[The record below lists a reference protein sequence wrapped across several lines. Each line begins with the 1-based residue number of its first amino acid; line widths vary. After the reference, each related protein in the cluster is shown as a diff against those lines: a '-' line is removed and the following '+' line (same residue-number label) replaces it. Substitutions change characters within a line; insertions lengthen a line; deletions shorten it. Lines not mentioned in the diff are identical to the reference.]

1 MFTSTLENEEDR
13 GFESRTPKEAYDDI
27 IKYAN
32 AQRRGVCG
40 TGVVTKKLINPS
52 TDFFSYVNRAWIRS
66 KRLKRGQEYIVQID
80 NFRLAQDAVY
90 NQLIEIVNSPSTPSA
105 IKRLYASLK
114 TPLSSSAVR
123 NHVAR
128 FATFLDECI
137 AEDNLW
143 KLLAYLNTNEMTQ
156 YACPISWDVSADEKN
171 SKTFISHIT
180 YPELS
185 LYDYRYYVSEPGDI
199 DRPTSKSQSQTQ
211 YKNISNRIKLK
222 LHSKKKTNKNKTVRK
237 ERNGRKE
244 RNDGNHD
251 DHRASAYKREILT
264 RFVTYINKIFK
275 AVGMDTEL
283 DGKHVLNIEKLIIR
297 TMACYNN
304 YNDNSKLANKPTKEE
319 IENEYEKITLSQLKT
334 ETQLDWQEVARH
346 LGYANLSPRD
356 KIVCSSTGY
365 LKCIMSSLLP
375 KHRMAKVAKHPNAN
389 EDSDSDEDVLDDDD
403 DAEDAGG
410 RNDHKSTKPIV
421 MKRGW
426 KSAKWRSY
434 WIYIYARHVIQ
445 YHAEW
450 STTIHY
456 DFCMKFLRGQAA
468 PLPQRIVALYGTT
481 YAYDSFFAHEYK
493 RRFFNAAQI
502 KYAEEVAHDIRNA
515 AKDMVRANT
524 WVSESTRAEALRK
537 LDSLK
542 ITIGLPERLGP
553 DIPVSRLQYKDAWTD
568 LMDIFK
574 WKTQVAVRNEGR
586 AEYDTPLIDWNQ
598 VKFVGSQA
606 YVANAYYTETRN
618 SIYIPLGYFQTGF
631 VDLDH
636 GPEYNLARIGY
647 TLGHEIGHCLHVYG
661 RMFDHN
667 GNMRPWWTRRDSAI
681 YNRKLTNVERQYE
694 LAARQDGLEFDAKL
708 SLSEDLADITGLK
721 LCEMV
726 LNTRHERDKMLT
738 PLRMVSFEKFYTEF
752 ANQNRQKIYR
762 RSIFAQLKS
771 NPHPLDK
778 YRTNIPLSRM
788 ALFNKIY
795 NIKPGDKMH
804 WQTEDT
810 VW

>member
-1 MFTSTLENEEDR
+1 MPLNSTSTALENEEDR
-13 GFESRTPKEAYDDI
+13 GFVSRTPQQAYDDI

-40 TGVVTKKLINPS
+40 TGVVTKKVINPS
-52 TDFFSYVNRAWIRS
+52 TDFFSYVNRGWIRS
-66 KRLKRGQEYIVQID
+66 KRLNRGQEYIVQID

-90 NQLIEIVNSPSTPSA
+90 NQLISIVNTASTPA
-105 IKRLYASLK
+105 AVKNLYTSLK
-114 TPLSSSAVR
+114 TPLSSSAVV
-123 NHVAR
+123 NHVKE
-128 FATFLDECI
+128 FATFLDTCI
-137 AEDNLW
+137 AKNDLW
-143 KLLAYLNTNEMTQ
+143 KLLAYLNMNETTR

-185 LYDYRYYVSEPGDI
+185 LYDYRYYVNMK
-199 DRPTSKSQSQTQ
+199 R
-211 YKNISNRIKLK
+211 
-222 LHSKKKTNKNKTVRK
+222 TNKGPNKRTVKRNELTKNKTLRVHFKKKYKEPASYQQEVLSTYVR
-237 ERNGRKE
+237 
-244 RNDGNHD
+244 
-251 DHRASAYKREILT
+251 
-264 RFVTYINKIFK
+264 YINKIFK
-275 AVGMDTEL
+275 AVGMEKEL
-283 DGKHVLNIEKLIIR
+283 SGEHVVKIETMIIR
-297 TMACYNN
+297 HMACYNN
-304 YNDNSKLANKPTKEE
+304 NNSRKHDEFDT
-319 IENEYEKITLSQLKT
+319 ENEYQKISLSELET
-334 ETQLDWQEVARH
+334 ETRLDWQKVARH
-346 LGYANLSPRD
+346 LGYANPSPND

-365 LKCIMSSLLP
+365 LKCMMRSLL
-375 KHRMAKVAKHPNAN
+375 AGN
-389 EDSDSDEDVLDDDD
+389 SDEDEE
-403 DAEDAGG
+403 AEDEEEDKEEDKEDPHAGT
-410 RNDHKSTKPIV
+410 KS
-421 MKRGW
+421 RGW

-450 STTIHY
+450 SNDIHFA
-456 DFCMKFLRGQAA
+456 FCMKYLRGQAA

-493 RRFFNAAQI
+493 RRFFNADQV
-502 KYAEEVAHDIRNA
+502 KYAENVARDICHA

-524 WVSESTRAEALRK
+524 WVSKSTRLEALRK
-537 LDSLK
+537 LESLN
-542 ITIGLPERLGP
+542 IRIGLPEKLGP
-553 DIPVSRLQYKDAWTD
+553 DVPATVSARFKTQDAWTN
-568 LMDIFK
+568 LTDIFK
-574 WKTQVAVRNEGR
+574 WQTQVAVRNEGR
-586 AEYDTPLIDWNQ
+586 AEYDAPQIDWAQ
-598 VKFVGSQA
+598 MKFVGSQA

-618 SIYIPLGYFQTGF
+618 SVYIPLGYFQTGF
-631 VDLDH
+631 VDLAH

-647 TLGHEIGHCLHVYG
+647 TLGHEVGHCLHVYG
-661 RMFDHN
+661 RIFDHT
-667 GNMRPWWTRRDSAI
+667 GNMRSWWTPRDSAI
-681 YNRKLTNVERQYE
+681 YNRKLANVERQYE

-726 LNTRHERDKMLT
+726 LNAHHERDKMLT
-738 PLRMVSFEKFYTEF
+738 PLRMISFEKFYTEF

-778 YRTNIPLSRM
+778 YRTNVPLSRM

>member
-1 MFTSTLENEEDR
+1 MPVSSTSTALENEEDR
-13 GFESRTPKEAYDDI
+13 GFVSRTPQQAYADI

-40 TGVVTKKLINPS
+40 TGVVTKKVINPS
-52 TDFFSYVNRAWIRS
+52 TDFFSYVNRGWIRS

-90 NQLIEIVNSPSTPSA
+90 NQLISIVNAASTPA
-105 IKRLYASLK
+105 AVKHVYDSLN
-114 TPLSSSAVR
+114 TPLSSSAVV
-123 NHVAR
+123 NHVKE
-128 FATFLDECI
+128 FATFLDDCI
-137 AEDNLW
+137 AHNDLW
-143 KLLAYLNTNEMTQ
+143 KLLAYLNTNETTR
-156 YACPISWDVSADEKN
+156 YACPVSWDVSADEKN

-185 LYDYRYYVSEPGDI
+185 LYDYRYYIKSKNPM
-199 DRPTSKSQSQTQ
+199 PTTTTKT
-211 YKNISNRIKLK
+211 KTTRIKIK
-222 LHSKKKTNKNKTVRK
+222 NTNANANTNKNTNKNKTLRVHFQK
-237 ERNGRKE
+237 KY
-244 RNDGNHD
+244 ND
-251 DHRASAYKREILT
+251 SAAYQREVLNK
-264 RFVTYINKIFK
+264 YIAYMNDIFK
-275 AVGMDTEL
+275 VVGMQKEL
-283 DGKHVLNIEKLIIR
+283 SGEHVLQIETIIIR
-297 TMACYNN
+297 HMACYNA
-304 YNDNSKLANKPTKEE
+304 NSRNRHKQKQKQDEFDT
-319 IENEYEKITLSQLKT
+319 ENEYQKISLSNLET
-334 ETQLDWQEVARH
+334 ETRLDWQKVARH
-346 LGYANLSPRD
+346 LGYDDPSPSD

-365 LKCIMSSLLP
+365 LKCMMRSLLAGNSD
-375 KHRMAKVAKHPNAN
+375 KDDVEDEKRDAAEDEERDDMEN
-389 EDSDSDEDVLDDDD
+389 EAEDDDKH
-403 DAEDAGG
+403 AGT
-410 RNDHKSTKPIV
+410 KS
-421 MKRGW
+421 RGW

-450 STTIHY
+450 SKNIHFA
-456 DFCMKFLRGQAA
+456 FCMKYLRGQAA

-493 RRFFNAAQI
+493 RRFFNADQV
-502 KYAEEVAHDIRNA
+502 KYAEDVARDIRNA

-537 LDSLK
+537 LESLK
-542 ITIGLPERLGP
+542 IRIGLPEKLGP
-553 DIPVSRLQYKDAWTD
+553 DVPAMVSARFKTQDAWTN
-568 LMDIFK
+568 LTAIFK
-574 WKTQVAVRNEGR
+574 WRTQVAVRNEGR
-586 AEYDTPLIDWNQ
+586 AEYDMPQVDWAQ
-598 VKFVGSQA
+598 MKFVGSQA

-631 VDLDH
+631 VDLAH

-647 TLGHEIGHCLHVYG
+647 TLGHEVGHCLHVYG
-661 RMFDHN
+661 RIFDHT
-667 GNMRPWWTRRDSAI
+667 GNMRSWWTPRDSAI
-681 YNRKLTNVERQYE
+681 YNRKLANVERQYE
-694 LAARQDGLEFDAKL
+694 MAARQDGLVFDAKL

-726 LNTRHERDKMLT
+726 LNERHERDKMLT

-778 YRTNIPLSRM
+778 YRTNVPLSRM

>member
-1 MFTSTLENEEDR
+1 MNMSVLENEEDR
-13 GFESRTPKEAYDDI
+13 GFISRTPQQAYDDI

-40 TGVVTKKLINPS
+40 TGIITKKVINPS
-52 TDFFSYVNRAWIRS
+52 TDFFSYVNRGWIRS
-66 KRLKRGQEYIVQID
+66 KRLKPGQEYIVQID

-90 NQLIEIVNSPSTPSA
+90 NQLTEIVNSASTPA
-105 IKRLYASLK
+105 VIKNLYASLK
-114 TPLSSSAVR
+114 TPLSSSAVLK
-123 NHVAR
+123 HVNE
-128 FATFLDECI
+128 FAAFLDTCI
-137 AEDNLW
+137 AHNNLW
-143 KLLAYLNTNEMTQ
+143 KLLAYLNTNETTR
-156 YACPISWDVSADEKN
+156 YACPISWDVLADEKN

-185 LYDYRYYVSEPGDI
+185 LYDYRYYVTMKRTNKGTVKRSEL
-199 DRPTSKSQSQTQ
+199 T
-211 YKNISNRIKLK
+211 
-222 LHSKKKTNKNKTVRK
+222 KNKTLRVHFQKKYKEPASYQQEVLNTYVR
-237 ERNGRKE
+237 
-244 RNDGNHD
+244 
-251 DHRASAYKREILT
+251 
-264 RFVTYINKIFK
+264 YINKIFK
-275 AVGMDTEL
+275 AVGMEKEL
-283 DGKHVLNIEKLIIR
+283 SGEHVLKIEKMIIR
-297 TMACYNN
+297 HMACYNN
-304 YNDNSKLANKPTKEE
+304 SSRKQNEFDN
-319 IENEYEKITLSQLKT
+319 ENEYEKLTLKQLET
-334 ETQLDWQEVARH
+334 ETRLDWQKVAQH
-346 LGYANLSPRD
+346 LGYAKPSPSD

-365 LKCIMSSLLP
+365 LKCMMRSLLAGHAQAD
-375 KHRMAKVAKHPNAN
+375 KSH
-389 EDSDSDEDVLDDDD
+389 DD
-403 DAEDAGG
+403 DADDVDDADDADDADDGDANDAGTT
-410 RNDHKSTKPIV
+410 S
-421 MKRGW
+421 RGW

-450 STTIHY
+450 SKDIHFA
-456 DFCMKFLRGQAA
+456 FCMKYLRGQAA

-493 RRFFNAAQI
+493 RRYFNADQI
-502 KYAEEVAHDIRNA
+502 KYAEDVARDIRKA

-524 WVSESTRAEALRK
+524 WVSKSTRLEALRK
-537 LDSLK
+537 LESLK
-542 ITIGLPERLGP
+542 ITIGLPEKLGP
-553 DIPVSRLQYKDAWTD
+553 DIPATVSARFKTQDGWTN
-568 LMDIFK
+568 LMDVFK
-574 WKTQVAVRNEGR
+574 WRTQVAMRNEGH
-586 AEYDTPLIDWNQ
+586 AEYDMPQIDWAQ
-598 VKFVGSQA
+598 MKFVGSQA
-606 YVANAYYTETRN
+606 YVVNAYYTETRN
-618 SIYIPLGYFQTGF
+618 SVYIPLGYFQTGF
-631 VDLDH
+631 VDLTH

-661 RMFDHN
+661 RIFDHT
-667 GNMRPWWTRRDSAI
+667 GNMRSWWTPRDSAI
-681 YNRKLTNVERQYE
+681 YNRKLSNVERQYE
-694 LAARQDGLEFDAKL
+694 LAARRDGLEFDAKL

-726 LNTRHERDKMLT
+726 LNAHHERDKMLT